1 MTDFNSHRIPSG
13 PDFPSR
19 KKPSNTEPVIPDDDY
34 SESSGYNGFNMW
46 GALQTVFSVAIVM
59 ATLFTMWNPANIF
72 SNQIL
77 DRMFKSS
84 SIRSTL
90 PTEIPLTPTPS
101 PRPRIGI
108 VAGHWGN
115 DSGAVC
121 QDGLT
126 EVELNQNIATLVKE
140 DLVSE
145 GYEVDLLQEKD
156 ERLFE
161 YTALALVSIHND
173 SCDYINNEAT
183 GFKVATAMSS
193 VYPEKS
199 ARLTACLIDRYGS
212 VTNMKFHAGTVTK
225 DMTNY
230 HTFNEINSDT
240 TAAII
245 ETGFMNLDRQ
255 LLTQHADLVARGISQ
270 GILCFIRNEDLNNKP
285 TQEPSP

>member
-1 MTDFNSHRIPSG
+1 MTNFNSKRISTP
-13 PDFPSR
+13 PDNSNR
-19 KKPSNTEPVIPDDDY
+19 KPLPGQEPTQPDDD
-34 SESSGYNGFNMW
+34 SIEADSNTGFNMW
-46 GALQTVFSVAIVM
+46 SALQTVISVAIVM

-84 SIRSTL
+84 SLQSTL
-90 PTEIPLTPTPS
+90 PTSVPLTPTTS
-101 PRPRIGI
+101 PLPKIGI

-126 EVELNQNIATLVKE
+126 EVEINQKIATLVKT
-140 DLVSE
+140 DLVE
-145 GYEVDLLQEKD
+145 AGYDVDLLQEKD

-161 YTALALVSIHND
+161 YQALALVSVHND
-173 SCDYINNEAT
+173 SCDYVNNEAT

-230 HTFNEINSDT
+230 HTFNEINTDT

-255 LLTQHADLVARGISQ
+255 ILTEHTDLVARGISQ

-285 TQEPSP
+285 TQEPVP

>member
-1 MTDFNSHRIPSG
+1 MTDFNSRRIPPN
-13 PDFPSR
+13 PDFST
-19 KKPSNTEPVIPDDDY
+19 KGKNNGTDTGADDDLTEVPGY
-34 SESSGYNGFNMW
+34 SGFNMW
-46 GALQTVFSVAIVM
+46 SALQTIFSVAIVM
-59 ATLFTMWNPANIF
+59 ATLFTMWNPSNIF

-77 DRMFKSS
+77 DRMFRSS
-84 SIRSTL
+84 SINATL

-121 QDGLT
+121 ADGLT
-126 EVELNQNIATLVKE
+126 EVELNQNIATLVRD
-140 DLVSE
+140 DLVNE

-156 ERLFE
+156 SRLFE
-161 YTALALVSIHND
+161 YKALALVSIHND

-199 ARLTACLIDRYGS
+199 ARLTACLSDRYGS
-212 VTNMKFHAGTVTK
+212 ITNMKFHAGTVTK

-230 HTFNEINSDT
+230 HTFNEIDADT

-255 LLTQHADLVARGISQ
+255 ILTQHSDLVARGISQ

>member
-1 MTDFNSHRIPSG
+1 MTRANPFQS
-13 PDFPSR
+13 
-19 KKPSNTEPVIPDDDY
+19 
-34 SESSGYNGFNMW
+34 SSGKKQSSSQQNHPTGDDEFPEPTTGSGFNMW
-46 GALQTVFSVAIVM
+46 AALQSVFSVAIVI
-59 ATLFTMWNPANIF
+59 ATLFTMWNPSNIF
-72 SNQIL
+72 SNQML

-84 SIRSTL
+84 AYEPVKATS
-90 PTEIPLTPTPS
+90 IPLTPTPS

-126 EVELNQNIATLVKE
+126 EVELNQKIATLVRD
-140 DLVSE
+140 DLINE
-145 GYEVDLLQEKD
+145 GYDVDLLTEKD

-173 SCDYINNEAT
+173 SCDYINNDAT
-183 GFKVATAMSS
+183 GFKVAAAMSS
-193 VYPEKS
+193 VFPEKAS
-199 ARLTACLIDRYGS
+199 RLTACLVDRYGS
-212 VTNMKFHAGTVTK
+212 VTNMKYHPNTITK

-230 HTFNEINSDT
+230 HTFNEIHSET

-255 LLTQHADLVARGISQ
+255 ILTEHTDLIARGISQ
-270 GILCFIRNEDLNNKP
+270 GVLCFIRNEDLNNKP
-285 TQEPSP
+285 TQEPTP